1 MAREELEGEGFD
13 FGKGQTCYG
22 EDGNSDIDEG
32 AQVTIRDGDGT
43 KVALGALGQGIARG
57 LRGIDCVFPFTVAD
71 VPTGYRKSVRLRR
84 GTGRLASALHQR
96 ARRAIAF
103 PGWAGI

>member
-22 EDGNSDIDEG
+22 EDGYSDIDEG

-43 KVALGALGQGIARG
+43 KVALGHSGKG
-57 LRGIDCVFPFTVAD
+57 
-71 VPTGYRKSVRLRR
+71 
-84 GTGRLASALHQR
+84 
-96 ARRAIAF
+96 
-103 PGWAGI
+103 